1 MKCTGQGRARAIEWA
16 GLRFRIRKRPATAAP
31 PPLAA
36 ASARTVVTSLSTAV
50 ARGAAICRATFG
62 CERRC
67 VTAAGVF
74 FFSVVFISVV
84 ASVNSCCFYF
94 FVEKKGVTSSRVGHQ
109 VLTPGNILMSHKKLI
124 ESKVS
129 TCLSI
134 MSVDT
139 LCGAFS

>member
-1 MKCTGQGRARAIEWA
+1 MKCTGQGRARALSSGRAFALGSGSGRRLQRHRRWRPPRP
-16 GLRFRIRKRPATAAP
+16 GRSSLHFRLRWRVVRPFVARL
-31 PPLAA
+31 LAA
-36 ASARTVVTSLSTAV
+36 KE
-50 ARGAAICRATFG
+50 GAL
-62 CERRC
+62 RRP
-67 VTAAGVF
+67 VF
-74 FFSVVFISVV
+74 FLSVVFISVV

-94 FVEKKGVTSSRVGHQ
+94 FVEKKGVTSSRVVRQ